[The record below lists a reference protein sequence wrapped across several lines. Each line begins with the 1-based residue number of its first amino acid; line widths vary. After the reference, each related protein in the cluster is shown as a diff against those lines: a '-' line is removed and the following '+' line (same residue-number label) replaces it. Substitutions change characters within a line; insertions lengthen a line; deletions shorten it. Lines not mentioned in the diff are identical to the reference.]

1 MRKLAAWAALI
12 LLASSAAAQ
21 EDAAKACQ
29 SGTADLSGVLECLGR
44 TGPARPYDDAA
55 GKACASL
62 ANEKFLRPVQG
73 KTVLRYGEA
82 TQYGSRSKG
91 VVIETRPAA
100 QVVAPVD
107 SLVIYAGEFR
117 SYGKLLLLDPGC
129 GMTFLL
135 AGVAEADVVHG
146 QLVLAGEPVGVMPRT
161 AAASSPGAES
171 YPVLYVELRR
181 ERVAI
186 DPGPEIASP

>member
-1 MRKLAAWAALI
+1 MRRLTAWAALT

-21 EDAAKACQ
+21 DDAVEACRR
-29 SGTADLSGVLECLGR
+29 GVADLAGVLECLSR
-44 TGPARPYDDAA
+44 TGPARPYDDAS

-73 KTVLRYGEA
+73 RTVLRYGEA
-82 TQYGSRSKG
+82 TQFGSQSKG

-117 SYGKLLLLDPGC
+117 SYGKLLVLEPGC
-129 GMTFLL
+129 GMRFLL
-135 AGVAEADVVHG
+135 AGVSETDVMYG
-146 QLVLAGEPVGVMPRT
+146 QLVFAGEPLATMSRSPVGS
-161 AAASSPGAES
+161 APGDA
-171 YPVLYVELRR
+171 YAPVLYVELRR
-181 ERVAI
+181 GPTPI
-186 DPGPEIASP
+186 DPGPAIASP